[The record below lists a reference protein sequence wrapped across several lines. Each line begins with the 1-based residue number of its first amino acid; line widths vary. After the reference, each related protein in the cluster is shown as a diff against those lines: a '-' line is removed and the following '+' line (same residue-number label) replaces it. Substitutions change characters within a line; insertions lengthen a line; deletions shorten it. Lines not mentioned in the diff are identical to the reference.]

1 MRIFQRIHQKL
12 NWSGRRY
19 MAVILCVVAIA
30 YLASAIY
37 HTVKPLPQG
46 INFSGKLRHADVKF
60 LADKTYIDANGQ
72 QQVDQHIFDE
82 ILKMI
87 DEAKTTI
94 VVDMFL
100 FNSEVGDSKLK
111 QRPLMQEL
119 TDALISKKRQNR
131 QIQIVMITDPI
142 NSVYGGLSPEHYRSV
157 HDKNR

>member
-100 FNSEVGDSKLK
+100 FISEVGDS
-111 QRPLMQEL
+111 
-119 TDALISKKRQNR
+119 
-131 QIQIVMITDPI
+131 
-142 NSVYGGLSPEHYRSV
+142 
-157 HDKNR
+157 

>member
-87 DEAKTTI
+87 DEAKPQLWWICSCLIQKWVTR
-94 VVDMFL
+94 
-100 FNSEVGDSKLK
+100 NSSK
-111 QRPLMQEL
+111 
-119 TDALISKKRQNR
+119 D
-131 QIQIVMITDPI
+131 
-142 NSVYGGLSPEHYRSV
+142 H
-157 HDKNR
+157 

>member
-30 YLASAIY
+30 YLASTIY

-46 INFSGKLRHADVKF
+46 INFSGKLRHAEVKF
-60 LADKTYIDANGQ
+60 LADKTYIDAKGQ

-119 TDALISKKRQNR
+119 TDALVSKK
-131 QIQIVMITDPI
+131 TKPS
-142 NSVYGGLSPEHYRSV
+142 NSGCYDYRP
-157 HDKNR
+157 D

>member
-1 MRIFQRIHQKL
+1 MRIFQRIHQKI

-19 MAVILCVVAIA
+19 MAVLLCVVAIA
-30 YLASAIY
+30 YVASAIY

-60 LADKTYIDANGQ
+60 LADKTYLDANGQ
-72 QQVDQHIFDE
+72 QKLDQHIFDE

-100 FNSEVGDSKLK
+100 FNSEVGDSKIK

-119 TDALISKKRQNR
+119 TDALVSKKRQNR
-131 QIQIVMITDPI
+131 QIQM
-142 NSVYGGLSPEHYRSV
+142 Y
-157 HDKNR
+157 